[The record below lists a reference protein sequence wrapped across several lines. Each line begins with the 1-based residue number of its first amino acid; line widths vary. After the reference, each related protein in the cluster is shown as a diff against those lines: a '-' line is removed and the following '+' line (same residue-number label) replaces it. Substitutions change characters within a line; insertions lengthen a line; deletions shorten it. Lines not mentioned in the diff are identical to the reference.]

1 MASKF
6 AAIGQDVLTSTAEEF
21 ASFLRDE
28 TTKWRR
34 TIESAGIKAQ

>member
-1 MASKF
+1 MAAKF
-6 AAIGQDVLTSTAEEF
+6 AAIGQDVLTSTSEEF

-28 TTKWRR
+28 TIKWRR